1 LSSVCILTTKK
12 LDSSWVMLYKYKVT
26 KKEKVMKKTLASL
39 LASVALMGSALAAD
53 LPSKTAPAVP
63 AAATSVFGLSGF
75 YVGGNLG
82 TNYAKFADYKWN
94 TSPYT
99 IGAVGGYEWNRYFR
113 TEATFDYTSKE
124 KPTTTKSGETVF
136 ANAVVQYPVGFGVTP
151 YAFVGTGY
159 GFNAWG
165 KGKSSVVDDAKALYN
180 VGGGARYEL
189 SKNFELDG
197 RYRYVQ
203 SYEGVKYKNNN
214 IFTVGANYKF

>member
-1 LSSVCILTTKK
+1 
-12 LDSSWVMLYKYKVT
+12 MLYKYKVT

-53 LPSKTAPAVP
+53 LPSKTAPAMP

-75 YVGGNLG
+75 YVGGSLG
-82 TNYAKFADYKWN
+82 TNYVKAQDYKWN

-214 IFTVGANYKF
+214 IFSVGANYKF

>member
-1 LSSVCILTTKK
+1 
-12 LDSSWVMLYKYKVT
+12 
-26 KKEKVMKKTLASL
+26 MKKTLASL
-39 LASVALMGSALAAD
+39 LASVALLGTALAAD

-63 AAATSVFGLSGF
+63 AAATSAFGLGGF
-75 YVGGNLG
+75 YVGGNVG
-82 TNYAKFADYKWN
+82 TNYAKFADYTWN

-124 KPTTTKSGETVF
+124 KPTTTKSGELAFV
-136 ANAVVQYPVGFGVTP
+136 NAVVQYPVGFGVTP
-151 YAFVGTGY
+151 YAFAGTGY

-165 KGKSSVVDDAKALYN
+165 KGKSAVVDDAKALYN
-180 VGGGARYEL
+180 VGAGARYEL
-189 SKNFELDG
+189 SKSFELDG

-214 IFTVGANYKF
+214 IFSVGANYKF